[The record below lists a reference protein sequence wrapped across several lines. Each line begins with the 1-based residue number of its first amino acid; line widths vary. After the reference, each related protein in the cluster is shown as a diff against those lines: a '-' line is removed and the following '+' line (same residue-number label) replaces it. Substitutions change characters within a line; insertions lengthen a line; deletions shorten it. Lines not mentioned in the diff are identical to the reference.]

1 MRIFTRRKAVA
12 LAAVLAVGGGTA
24 AYAYW
29 TTGGSGSGSASAGTT
44 SNIVVN
50 QTGSAITGMYPGQ
63 TVNLSGNFT
72 NTANPGSVYITAV
85 TASVHAFT
93 SSVVDAAK
101 PACTQ
106 ADFSIGG
113 TAPVGAEVAHGTG
126 VGTWSGL
133 TLTLTDA
140 GTNQDNCKNV
150 SVTIDYTAS

>member
-1 MRIFTRRKAVA
+1 MRIITRKRVAA
-12 LAAVLAVGGGTA
+12 LAAILAVGGGTI

-29 TTGGSGSGSASAGTT
+29 TTGGSGSGSAATGTT

-63 TVNLSGNFT
+63 TVNLSGTFT
-72 NTANPGSVYITAV
+72 NTANPGSVYVTAV
-85 TASVHAFT
+85 TAAVHTF
-93 SSVVDAAK
+93 SSQTDSSK

-106 ADFSIGG
+106 ADFAIGG

-126 VGTWSGL
+126 VGSWSGL

-140 GTNQDNCKNV
+140 GTNQDNCKGLT
-150 SVTIDYTAS
+150 VTLDYTAS